1 MGIVFRMKKSW
12 VKKRSGDLFACLLFG
27 FIAFQSLDLTAQ
39 DLKNQYW
46 LNYAFKVHLDDRW
59 SWGGDA
65 GFRSLVSNFDWY
77 QALVRPAVNYQFK
90 ESAGVGAA
98 VAWFGTFNQSDN
110 PINEFRLH
118 QELNAKWPDL
128 DVVHLFYRLRVEERF
143 FFYQRDI
150 PNEFRVRLR
159 GLIGVRSRDLTW
171 FGEKRPIY
179 LESMLEGFKTIKDE
193 EALEILINQA
203 RFHAAFGHR
212 ISKNFHYELHYIY
225 QGSTLFTSDGPDT
238 SQNIFRIRL
247 LHDL

>member
-1 MGIVFRMKKSW
+1 MEKSNF
-12 VKKRSGDLFACLLFG
+12 KIRLGNFLGSLFLG
-27 FIAFQSLDLTAQ
+27 FMSFQSPDLIAQ
-39 DLKNQYW
+39 DLDHQYW
-46 LNYAFKVHLDDRW
+46 LNYALKVEVDDRW
-59 SWGGDA
+59 SWGGDT

-90 ESAGVGAA
+90 ESASVGAA
-98 VAWFGTFNQSDN
+98 VAWFGTFNQSDIS
-110 PINEFRLH
+110 INELRLH

-128 DVVHLFYRLRVEERF
+128 DVVHLFYRLRIEERF

-203 RFHAAFGHR
+203 RFHVAFGHR
-212 ISKNFHYELHYIY
+212 ISRKFHYELHYIY
-225 QGSTLFTSDGPDT
+225 QGSTLFASDGPDT
-238 SQNIFRIRL
+238 SQNIFRLRL
-247 LHDL
+247 IHEL